1 MGSRMIRAFDCSGD
15 ATPGRARSN
24 DLAGRSTALAPA
36 LTPPCLLLC
45 FISVIVWP
53 ENKYFTTSNRW
64 PLYLFYFDRETI
76 SAALMACVLR
86 ATTKKRSSTFWG
98 KKVHPGDLARGRS
111 DLKMTWLL
119 CCAGAATVWLVLTL
133 MTLNDL
139 ERCSTF
145 ILRCFTE
152 FDSLIWRPITSQW
165 LKWLFNHV
173 CKISFSTFGPNWPT
187 QQSHGLCY
195 SWATCS

>member
-86 ATTKKRSSTFWG
+86 ATTKKRSSTFWE
-98 KKVHPGDLARGRS
+98 KKCIRV
-111 DLKMTWLL
+111 TWLEDVL
-119 CCAGAATVWLVLTL
+119 ISKWPGSFAALAPQLFDWYWHWWPW
-133 MTLNDL
+133 MTLNGAVPL
-139 ERCSTF
+139 FCVV
-145 ILRCFTE
+145 
-152 FDSLIWRPITSQW
+152 SLNSI
-165 LKWLFNHV
+165 
-173 CKISFSTFGPNWPT
+173 
-187 QQSHGLCY
+187 
-195 SWATCS
+195 A